1 MNNCKVCGKDD
12 LFTACTGSDVCSVCT
27 QKFFGGG
34 SASKV
39 KIRAVRARLGLEDG
53 EFFQMDHGA
62 EAARILGRA

>member
-27 QKFFGGG
+27 QTFFGGG

-39 KIRAVRARLGLEDG
+39 DIRAIRDRLELEPG
-53 EFFQMDHGA
+53 EFFHLDHGA